1 MSNPTLDVLKRKR
14 ERLLAEMAEMEPS
27 KALDEAR
34 RELAA
39 IEKAIESIG
48 EFETEIRRD
57 MWT

>member
-1 MSNPTLDVLKRKR
+1 MGNPTLDVLKRKR
-14 ERLLAEMAEMEPS
+14 ERLLDEMADMEPG

-48 EFETEIRRD
+48 EFETEIRRG